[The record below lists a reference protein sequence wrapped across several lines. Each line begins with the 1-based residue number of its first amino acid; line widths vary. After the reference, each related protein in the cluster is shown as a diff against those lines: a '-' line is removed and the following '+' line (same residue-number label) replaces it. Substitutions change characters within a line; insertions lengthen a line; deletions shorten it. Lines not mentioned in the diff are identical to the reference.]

1 MSRLDSAV
9 YELHTMDRLAA
20 RDQWLNR
27 IWPLAKLILT
37 IVYIGVV
44 VSFSNYDLARLL
56 LMGIYPVVLFILGE
70 LSFRDSIRRLRFVL
84 PLVCIIGIFHPLYDR
99 QVLFTI
105 GNVPVSGGVVS
116 MLTLIVKGCYSV
128 FASYLLIATTRIEKL
143 CAALRKLHVPAVF
156 VTQILLTYRYISVL
170 LEEAHRMMQAY
181 ALRAPGQKGIQ
192 VRSWGSFAG
201 YLLLRSMDRAS
212 QVYESMTLRGYQA
225 DFSYATE
232 EKPRGRDMIYL
243 VVWCAVFAGI
253 RFGL

>member
-9 YELHTMDRLAA
+9 YELHTMDLLAA

-56 LMGIYPVVLFILGE
+56 LMGIYPIVLFILGE

-84 PLVCIIGIFHPLYDR
+84 PLVCIIGIFNPLYDR
-99 QVLFTI
+99 QILFTI

-201 YLLLRSMDRAS
+201 HLLLRSMDRAS

-232 EKPRGRDMIYL
+232 EKLRGRDIIYL